1 CSVGTRRR
9 TWDHSPLGDQWGPM
23 TAKSRL
29 PAAPFSRKWILHAEA
44 IDPVTPTGRVGYG
57 NVSFSAV
64 RWTREIGIRI
74 SLGAQRE
81 IGHLDDITELR
92 SARKHVLFRPP
103 RDCLIGAGRR
113 SRRGGAMGSQNVSG
127 TALDCKL
134 GYRAMRQIPPNG
146 AGRVSGA
153 AVRRAG
159 SLATCRFL

>member
-1 CSVGTRRR
+1 
-9 TWDHSPLGDQWGPM
+9 M

-64 RWTREIGIRI
+64 RRTREIGIRI

-113 SRRGGAMGSQNVSG
+113 SRRGWRHGLSNVSG

-134 GYRAMRQIPPNG
+134 GYRAMRQILPNG
-146 AGRVSGA
+146 AGRVSGGGGS
-153 AVRRAG
+153 AG
-159 SLATCRFL
+159 RITRYLSILVT